1 MTTPLSGI
9 KVIEIGTLIA
19 APFAA
24 RLMAEFGAEVIKIES
39 LGQGDPLRKWRKLHE
54 GTSLWWYLQS
64 RNKKSLA
71 LNLKSSEGL
80 GLIKQLLGDADVL
93 IENLRPGGLEKLGL
107 GWDVLHSLNPKLTL
121 VRISGYGQTGP
132 YRDRPGFGAIG
143 EAMGGIRY
151 TTGNPDSPP
160 ARVGVSL
167 GDSLAS
173 LHGVIGAL
181 MSLLRVKTGQ
191 GDGQVVD
198 VSLAESVFNVM
209 ESLVPEYDMLGHVR
223 ERSGGALPGIAPS
236 NTYLTADGAYVV
248 IAGNSD
254 PIYKRLMTAIGR
266 SDLAEA
272 AEFAHND
279 GRAAKSAVLD
289 AAITHWTSSL
299 PIEQVLSALEAAE
312 VPAGRIYSVADIVS
326 DPHYQARD
334 MLLNAQLPGGVSVKM
349 PGIVP
354 KLSETPGAV
363 NWQGPALGQHTDD
376 ILSGLGLADADI
388 QRLKIRGWCNDP
400 GLFRAIDRAG
410 SLAARWPANRTDLGR
425 DGRQDRADRP
435 TLSRRVF
442 TDRGGLVRLA
452 QGHPGA
458 A

>member
-1 MTTPLSGI
+1 MTALSGI
-9 KVIEIGTLIA
+9 RVIEIGTLIA

-24 RLMAEFGAEVIKIES
+24 RLLGEFGAEVIKIET

-71 LNLKSSEGL
+71 LNLKSAEG
-80 GLIKQLLGDADVL
+80 IEIVKQLAESADVL
-93 IENLRPGGLEKLGL
+93 IENLRPGALEKLGL
-107 GWDVLHSLNPKLTL
+107 GWDVLHALNPKLTL
-121 VRISGYGQTGP
+121 VRISGYGQSGP

-173 LHGVIGAL
+173 MHAVMGAL

-209 ESLVPEYDMLGHVR
+209 ESLVPEYAMLGHVR

-236 NTYLTADGAYVV
+236 NTYPTADGGYVV

-254 PIYKRLMTAIGR
+254 PIFKRLMTAIGR
-266 SDLAEA
+266 GDLGDAPA
-272 AEFAHND
+272 FAHND
-279 GRAAKSAVLD
+279 GRAAQSDLLDGAISAWS
-289 AAITHWTSSL
+289 TQR
-299 PIEQVLSALEAAE
+299 PIEEVLRVLEAAE
-312 VPAGRIYSVADIVS
+312 VPAGRIYSVADIVA
-326 DPHYQARD
+326 DPHYQARGMILD
-334 MLLNAQLPGGVSVKM
+334 AQLPGGVETKM
-349 PGIVP
+349 PGVVP
-354 KLSETPGAV
+354 KLSETPGV
-363 NWQGPALGQHTDD
+363 INWQGPSLGQHTQAV
-376 ILSGLGLADADI
+376 LTELGLSERAI
-388 QRLKIRGWCNDP
+388 QRLKDEGIV
-400 GLFRAIDRAG
+400 
-410 SLAARWPANRTDLGR
+410 
-425 DGRQDRADRP
+425 Q
-435 TLSRRVF
+435 
-442 TDRGGLVRLA
+442 
-452 QGHPGA
+452 
-458 A
+458 

>member
-1 MTTPLSGI
+1 MTALGGI
-9 KVIEIGTLIA
+9 RVIEIGTLIA

-24 RLMAEFGAEVIKIES
+24 RIMAEFGAEVIKIET

-71 LNLKSSEGL
+71 LNLKSPEG
-80 GLIKQLLGDADVL
+80 IAIVKQLAESADVL
-93 IENLRPGGLEKLGL
+93 IENLRPGALEKLGI
-107 GWDVLHSLNPKLTL
+107 GWDVLHALNPKLTL
-121 VRISGYGQTGP
+121 VRISGYGQSGP

-151 TTGNPDSPP
+151 TTGTPGIPP

-173 LHGVIGAL
+173 MHAVIGAL

-191 GDGQVVD
+191 GEGQVVD

-236 NTYLTADGAYVV
+236 NTYPTADGAYVV

-254 PIYKRLMTAIGR
+254 PIFKRLMAAIGR
-266 SDLAEA
+266 SDLGEDPA
-272 AEFAHND
+272 FAHND
-279 GRAAKSAVLD
+279 GRAIQCNLLDEAISQWSSRHPIDFVLD
-289 AAITHWTSSL
+289 T
-299 PIEQVLSALEAAE
+299 LEKAE
-312 VPAGRIYSVADIVS
+312 VPAGRIYSVADIIA
-326 DPHYQARD
+326 DPHYLARGMILD
-334 MLLNAQLPGGVSVKM
+334 ADLPGGASVKM

-354 KLSETPGAV
+354 KMSDTPGNV
-363 NWQGPALGQHTDD
+363 NWQGPSLGQHTQAVLGD
-376 ILSGLGLADADI
+376 LGLSEETI
-388 QRLKIRGWCNDP
+388 QRLK
-400 GLFRAIDRAG
+400 
-410 SLAARWPANRTDLGR
+410 
-425 DGRQDRADRP
+425 DGGVVQ
-435 TLSRRVF
+435 
-442 TDRGGLVRLA
+442 
-452 QGHPGA
+452 
-458 A
+458 

>member
-1 MTTPLSGI
+1 MTALSGI
-9 KVIEIGTLIA
+9 RVIEIGTLIA

-24 RLMAEFGAEVIKIES
+24 RLLGEFGAEVIKIET

-71 LNLKSSEGL
+71 LNLKSAEG
-80 GLIKQLLGDADVL
+80 IEIVKQLAESADVL
-93 IENLRPGGLEKLGL
+93 IENLRPGALEKLGL
-107 GWDVLHSLNPKLTL
+107 GWDVLHALNPKLTL
-121 VRISGYGQTGP
+121 VRISGYGQSGP

-173 LHGVIGAL
+173 MHAVMGAL

-209 ESLVPEYDMLGHVR
+209 ESLVPEYAMLGHVR

-236 NTYLTADGAYVV
+236 NTYPTADGGYVV

-254 PIYKRLMTAIGR
+254 PIFKRLMTAIGR
-266 SDLAEA
+266 GDLGDAPA
-272 AEFAHND
+272 FAHND
-279 GRAAKSAVLD
+279 GRAAQSDLLDGAISAWS
-289 AAITHWTSSL
+289 TQR
-299 PIEQVLSALEAAE
+299 PIEEVLRVLEAAE
-312 VPAGRIYSVADIVS
+312 VPAGRIYSVADIVA
-326 DPHYQARD
+326 DPHYQALGMILD
-334 MLLNAQLPGGVSVKM
+334 AQLPGGVETKM
-349 PGIVP
+349 PGVVP
-354 KLSETPGAV
+354 KLSETPGV
-363 NWQGPALGQHTDD
+363 INWQGPSLGQHTQAV
-376 ILSGLGLADADI
+376 LTELGLSESAI
-388 QRLKIRGWCNDP
+388 QRLKDEGIV
-400 GLFRAIDRAG
+400 
-410 SLAARWPANRTDLGR
+410 
-425 DGRQDRADRP
+425 Q
-435 TLSRRVF
+435 
-442 TDRGGLVRLA
+442 
-452 QGHPGA
+452 
-458 A
+458 

>member
-1 MTTPLSGI
+1 MTAPLSGI

-24 RLMAEFGAEVIKIES
+24 RLMGEFGAEVIKIEAM
-39 LGQGDPLRKWRKLHE
+39 GQGDPLRKWRKLHE

-71 LNLKSSEGL
+71 LDLKSAEGL

-107 GWDVLHSLNPKLTL
+107 GWDVLHALNPKLTL

-191 GDGQVVD
+191 GDGQIVD
-198 VSLAESVFNVM
+198 VSLAESVFNLM

-254 PIYKRLMTAIGR
+254 PIYKRLMTTIGR
-266 SDLAEA
+266 ADLAEA

-279 GRAAKSAVLD
+279 GRAAKSGLLD
-289 AAITHWTSSL
+289 AAINHWTSSL
-299 PIEQVLSALEAAE
+299 PIDQVLSALEAAE

-334 MLLNAQLPGGVSVKM
+334 MLLNAELPGGVSVKM

-354 KLSETPGAV
+354 KLSETPGGV
-363 NWQGPALGQHTDD
+363 NWQGPTLGQHTDD
-376 ILSGLGLADADI
+376 ILGSLGLTHAAI
-388 QRLKIRGWCNDP
+388 QRLKTSGVV
-400 GLFRAIDRAG
+400 
-410 SLAARWPANRTDLGR
+410 
-425 DGRQDRADRP
+425 Q
-435 TLSRRVF
+435 
-442 TDRGGLVRLA
+442 
-452 QGHPGA
+452 
-458 A
+458 

>member
-1 MTTPLSGI
+1 MTAPLSGI

-24 RLMAEFGAEVIKIES
+24 RLMAEFGAEVIKIEAM
-39 LGQGDPLRKWRKLHE
+39 GQGDPLRKWRKLHE

-71 LNLKSSEGL
+71 LDLKSPEGL
-80 GLIKQLLGDADVL
+80 DLIKQLLGDADVL

-107 GWDVLHSLNPKLTL
+107 GWDVLHTLNPKLTL

-191 GDGQVVD
+191 GDGQIVD
-198 VSLAESVFNVM
+198 VSLAESVFNLM

-254 PIYKRLMTAIGR
+254 PIYKRLMHTIGR
-266 SDLAEA
+266 ADLADA
-272 AEFAHND
+272 PEFAHND
-279 GRAAKSAVLD
+279 GRAAKSGLLD

-299 PIEQVLSALEAAE
+299 PIEQVFSALEAAE

-334 MLLNAQLPGGVSVKM
+334 MLLTAQLPGGVSVKM

-354 KLSETPGAV
+354 KLSETPGGV
-363 NWQGPALGQHTDD
+363 NWQGPTLGQHTDD
-376 ILSGLGLADADI
+376 ILGSLGLTGADI
-388 QRLKIRGWCNDP
+388 QRLKTSGVV
-400 GLFRAIDRAG
+400 
-410 SLAARWPANRTDLGR
+410 
-425 DGRQDRADRP
+425 Q
-435 TLSRRVF
+435 
-442 TDRGGLVRLA
+442 
-452 QGHPGA
+452 
-458 A
+458 

>member
-1 MTTPLSGI
+1 MSGPLQGVR
-9 KVIEIGTLIA
+9 VIEIGTLIA

-24 RLMAEFGAEVIKIES
+24 RLMGEFGAEVIKIES

-64 RNKKSLA
+64 RNKKSLS
-71 LNLKSSEGL
+71 LNLKSAEGIDIVKRL
-80 GLIKQLLGDADVL
+80 AESADVL
-93 IENLRPGGLEKLGL
+93 IENLRPGALEKLGL
-107 GWDVLHSLNPKLTL
+107 GWDVLHALNPKLTL
-121 VRISGYGQTGP
+121 VRISGYGQSGP

-151 TTGNPDSPP
+151 TTGTPGSPP

-173 LHGVIGAL
+173 MHAVMGAL

-236 NTYLTADGAYVV
+236 NTYPTADGAYVV

-254 PIYKRLMTAIGR
+254 PIFKRLMQAIGR
-266 SDLAEA
+266 QDLGENPA
-272 AEFAHND
+272 FAHND
-279 GRAAKSAVLD
+279 GRAAQSDLLD
-289 AAITHWTSSL
+289 AAISGWSSAL
-299 PIEQVLSALEAAE
+299 PISEVLKALEQAE
-312 VPAGRIYSVADIVS
+312 VPAGRIYNVADIVA
-326 DPHYQARD
+326 DPHYQARE
-334 MLLNAQLPGGVSVKM
+334 MILNAELPGGASVKM

-354 KLSETPGAV
+354 KLSDTPGSV
-363 NWQGPALGQHTDD
+363 NWQGPALGQHTD
-376 ILSGLGLADADI
+376 SVLGELGMTAADI
-388 QRLKIRGWCNDP
+388 AQLKASGVV
-400 GLFRAIDRAG
+400 
-410 SLAARWPANRTDLGR
+410 
-425 DGRQDRADRP
+425 Q
-435 TLSRRVF
+435 
-442 TDRGGLVRLA
+442 
-452 QGHPGA
+452 
-458 A
+458 

>member
-1 MTTPLSGI
+1 MTAPLSGI

-24 RLMAEFGAEVIKIES
+24 RLMAEFGAEVIKIEAM
-39 LGQGDPLRKWRKLHE
+39 GQGDPLRKWRKLHE

-71 LNLKSSEGL
+71 LDLKSPEGL
-80 GLIKQLLGDADVL
+80 DLIKQLLGDADVL

-107 GWDVLHSLNPKLTL
+107 GWDVLQAINPKLTL

-198 VSLAESVFNVM
+198 VSLAESVFNLM

-254 PIYKRLMTAIGR
+254 PIYKRLMTTIGR
-266 SDLAEA
+266 ADLADA
-272 AEFAHND
+272 PEFAHND
-279 GRAAKSAVLD
+279 GRAAKSGLLD

-299 PIEQVLSALEAAE
+299 PIDQVLSALEAAE

-334 MLLNAQLPGGVSVKM
+334 MLLTAELPGGVSVKM

-354 KLSETPGAV
+354 KLSETPGGV
-363 NWQGPALGQHTDD
+363 NWQGPTLGQHTDD
-376 ILSGLGLADADI
+376 ILGSLGLTGADI
-388 QRLKIRGWCNDP
+388 QRLKT
-400 GLFRAIDRAG
+400 AG
-410 SLAARWPANRTDLGR
+410 VV
-425 DGRQDRADRP
+425 Q
-435 TLSRRVF
+435 
-442 TDRGGLVRLA
+442 
-452 QGHPGA
+452 
-458 A
+458 

>member
-1 MTTPLSGI
+1 MTAPLSGI

-24 RLMAEFGAEVIKIES
+24 RLMAEFGADVIKIES
-39 LGQGDPLRKWRKLHE
+39 MGQGDPLRKWRKLHE

-71 LNLKSSEGL
+71 LDLKSSEGL
-80 GLIKQLLGDADVL
+80 DLIKQLLGDADVL

-107 GWDVLHSLNPKLTL
+107 GWDVLHALNPKLTL

-151 TTGNPDSPP
+151 TTGNPESPP

-191 GDGQVVD
+191 GEGQIVD

-236 NTYLTADGAYVV
+236 NTYPTADGAYVV

-254 PIYKRLMTAIGR
+254 PIYRRLMHAIGR
-266 SDLAEA
+266 ADLADAPEL
-272 AEFAHND
+272 AHND
-279 GRAAKSAVLD
+279 GRAAQSAVLD
-289 AAITHWTSSL
+289 AAITHWTSSQ
-299 PIEQVLSALEAAE
+299 PIDRVLSALEAAE
-312 VPAGRIYSVADIVS
+312 VPAGRIYSVANIVS

-334 MLLNAQLPGGVSVKM
+334 MLLDAQLPGGVSVKM

-354 KLSETPGAV
+354 KLSQTPGGV
-363 NWQGPALGQHTDD
+363 NWQGPALGQHTDE
-376 ILSGLGLADADI
+376 ILGNLGLGGADI
-388 QRLKIRGWCNDP
+388 QRL
-400 GLFRAIDRAG
+400 RASG
-410 SLAARWPANRTDLGR
+410 VV
-425 DGRQDRADRP
+425 Q
-435 TLSRRVF
+435 
-442 TDRGGLVRLA
+442 
-452 QGHPGA
+452 
-458 A
+458 